1 MTKKYYIKKSVVIFF
16 SVIFLTAIIF
26 SVCGIIGAVKTFL
39 NGGGIEDGSPV
50 SILFL
55 LLAPFAAAKFFEP
68 QMTVDE
74 NGISYL
80 YRKGWQTVPWSSI
93 KSIHLTESN
102 DLQIEAFY
110 PNSAEIKTW
119 YMPLNIVNADPL
131 KLTEELQ
138 NILQNMSENKNDL
151 ESECF
156 YDENLP
162 CPPRG
167 GNGEC

>member
-1 MTKKYYIKKSVVIFF
+1 MTKNYYYKKSFIIFF
-16 SVIFLTAIIF
+16 SVIFLTAIIC
-26 SVCGIIGAVKTFL
+26 SVYDIIGAVKTFL

-68 QMTVDE
+68 QITVDE

-93 KSIHLTESN
+93 KSIHLTEGN

-119 YMPLNIVNADPL
+119 YMYVGLLNADPL
-131 KLTEELQ
+131 KLTKELQ
-138 NILQNMSENKNDL
+138 IMLQNKNDL

-162 CPPRG
+162 CSPRG